1 LGGRGRKIENSKP
14 ARVKLATPYLKNK
27 IQARCRWLIPTQEA
41 EIKRIEV

>member
-27 IQARCRWLIPTQEA
+27 IQARCRLIPTQEA